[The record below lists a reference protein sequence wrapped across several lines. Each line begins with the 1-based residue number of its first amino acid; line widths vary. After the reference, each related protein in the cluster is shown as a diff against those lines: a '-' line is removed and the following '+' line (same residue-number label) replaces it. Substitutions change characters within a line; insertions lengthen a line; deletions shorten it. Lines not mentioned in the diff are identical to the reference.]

1 MDRKSQLMPTML
13 NLVFVFSSSCGK
25 VIEYECALIV
35 NIGFVWY
42 VNLIWGKGASI
53 FDGVNDVNMLVLEHE
68 VKGKVV
74 CENRKAI
81 KVPLAIKR

>member
-1 MDRKSQLMPTML
+1 MCFDCEHWLRLIREP
-13 NLVFVFSSSCGK
+13 NL
-25 VIEYECALIV
+25 
-35 NIGFVWY
+35 
-42 VNLIWGKGASI
+42 GKGASI

>member
-1 MDRKSQLMPTML
+1 M
-13 NLVFVFSSSCGK
+13 
-25 VIEYECALIV
+25 
-35 NIGFVWY
+35 
-42 VNLIWGKGASI
+42 NLIWGKGASI